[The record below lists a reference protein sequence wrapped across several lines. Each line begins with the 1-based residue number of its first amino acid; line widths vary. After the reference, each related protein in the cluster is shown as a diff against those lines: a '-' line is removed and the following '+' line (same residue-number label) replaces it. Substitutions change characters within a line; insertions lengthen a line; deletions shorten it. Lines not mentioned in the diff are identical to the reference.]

1 MTLVMGRLAG
11 LLTKARG
18 ERYQTEIARALDVSQ
33 PLVWK
38 WENDEGAPVLNDVAR
53 VARVY
58 GVDEAELH
66 GLVIARLVA
75 ADKRR
80 RKQRAA

>member
-1 MTLVMGRLAG
+1 MGRLAG

-33 PLVWK
+33 PLIWK
-38 WENDEGAPVLNDVAR
+38 WENGKGAPALHDVGR

-58 GVDEAELH
+58 GVDEDELH

-75 ADKRR
+75 SGKRR